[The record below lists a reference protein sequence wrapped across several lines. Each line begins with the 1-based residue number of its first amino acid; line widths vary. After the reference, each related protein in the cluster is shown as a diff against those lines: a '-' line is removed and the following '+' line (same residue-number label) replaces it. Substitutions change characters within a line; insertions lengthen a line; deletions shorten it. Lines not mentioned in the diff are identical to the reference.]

1 MHILGDRYLGMLS
14 ADGTQLQVFDINSG
28 HMSCCGV
35 GKFVHRTMK
44 CMHWEADWQKA
55 SCWDDGLCL
64 RRSDGQVWLHE
75 LQTSKEKTV
84 TTKRTKTVLQ
94 HRHVQCWWKPVPPLR
109 GHGTGGRAVVWAVV
123 QTMTRCFMHATIQ
136 TTCDNSERVI
146 PGMNAVKEVKR

>member
-44 CMHWEADWQKA
+44 SKPIGRRQVAGTMAFAFAEAMDRCGKN
-55 SCWDDGLCL
+55 
-64 RRSDGQVWLHE
+64 E
-75 LQTSKEKTV
+75 LQTSKEKPSKNKNTGMCSAGGS
-84 TTKRTKTVLQ
+84 LYLLSEDMA
-94 HRHVQCWWKPVPPLR
+94 VPEQFR
-109 GHGTGGRAVVWAVV
+109 AVV
-123 QTMTRCFMHATIQ
+123 QTMTRCFMHAIQ